1 MQAPQSFSVLAGPHP
16 RSRSLGDCAPRSGR
30 GRSFAAFTLIVL
42 ALAPVSAAAQTTYA
56 TITGTVTDPTGAVIR
71 GATVVATNVETAVET
86 KTTTNDEGVYTVPQ
100 LREGPYTLSITAP
113 GLREFIATNIVLVTR
128 DIRRI
133 DVALQV
139 SGVETAVQVTSGN
152 TPIELETPRISDLRT
167 AEQLRTLPL
176 NDPGLWSY
184 LAITPG
190 LAMRGGG
197 YSFAGSRS
205 NQSVFAIDGTS
216 MTDGVGENV
225 IGPLANYVESFKEVK
240 IDLANNSAESPS
252 LGQVTIVSKSG
263 TNRFEGVVFDYYQTP
278 MFRARNPFSGN
289 RQAGVLH
296 FPGLAL
302 GGPFA
307 LPKLYNGRGRTFWF
321 VSGETVNGSSTSAD
335 LNPTV
340 PLAAWREGDF
350 SALGRPIRNPFTG
363 EVYAN
368 GRIPASALNPVA
380 LQIQQRFYPLPNGG
394 NSSTLT
400 ANNYRETVPTK
411 RGKPYYATAR
421 LDHNFSP
428 SDRLFGRFT
437 FHEAT
442 NPVWEGNLPSFG
454 MRQQRRMNK
463 AFTFSYTRIFGTSLV
478 NELRVGHAYNN
489 NPVAGPLNG
498 LEVVQSLGIQ
508 GLAPGL
514 PSVNGVLKISFPG
527 SGLTGLSQIDWTNP
541 GFLNRSY
548 QFQDQVT
555 WMRGTHS
562 VKFGTDIRRVDW
574 EELNA
579 QPNLFG
585 NLSFNGAFTA
595 VPGIAASGH
604 HYADFLFGV
613 PNSAARAFP
622 PVPSLRRRWTYD
634 FFVQDDWKIARNVT
648 VNLGLRYDVHPG
660 WFERNDRL
668 AMFDVASGAIVVPDE
683 ALGKVSPLMPASYV
697 DVVTASSVGLP
708 SPTLVRTDKNNFA
721 PRLGVAYRPFGGG
734 STVIRGG
741 YGLYYDMMPVALQA
755 SLSPFVFQETTFT
768 NPATPTVV
776 LPTVFPAAGTSGPAT
791 IALPLAVNPDLRMP
805 YSHQWNATV
814 EHERWSTGF
823 RLSYVATLGRDMWY
837 TRDFNAPE
845 PDGRL
850 YVEKPRPFPQY
861 PNINY
866 MDNGAKHDYHGVT
879 IEAERRFSRDA
890 FVQVAYTAAR
900 DLGDDAGT
908 IENPFDLRRERGRD
922 LTTPTHRLTT
932 AVMYEL
938 PFGRGKTW
946 MADAPRLLDLA
957 LGGWQVSLVG
967 YVQSGGYLTPTISVA
982 DPTGTRFTSG
992 TTRPTVTLRPDQLR
1006 DPHVD
1011 DPTIDRWFDPTAY
1024 AAPPIGRFGTAERG
1038 SIKGPGLNLWHFG
1051 LHKRF
1056 RLADSPTA
1064 PTLRIELTSTNIFN
1078 TPQWAAPNVNV
1089 TPSNVS
1095 AGRIS
1100 AIGGTAG
1107 FIQQAG
1113 MRNMRLGLRV
1123 EW

>member
-1 MQAPQSFSVLAGPHP
+1 MQARQSVFAVL
-16 RSRSLGDCAPRSGR
+16 
-30 GRSFAAFTLIVL
+30 TLIFLVF
-42 ALAPVSAAAQTTYA
+42 APGPAQAQTTYA
-56 TITGTVTDPTGAVIR
+56 TITGTVTDSTGAVIK
-71 GATVVATNVETAVET
+71 GATVVATNVETSIET

-100 LREGPYTLSITAP
+100 LREGPYTLSVTAP
-113 GLREFIATNIVLVTR
+113 GLREFLATNIVLVTR

-133 DVALQV
+133 DATLQV
-139 SGVETAVQVTSGN
+139 GGVEAAVQVTSQN
-152 TPIELETPRISDLRT
+152 APIELETPRISDVRT
-167 AEQLRTLPL
+167 ADQLRTLPL

-205 NQSVFAIDGTS
+205 NQSVFAIDGIS

-225 IGPLANYVESFKEVK
+225 IGPLANYTESFKEVK

-263 TNRFEGVVFDYYQTP
+263 TNSFQGVLFDYYQSP

-289 RQAGVLH
+289 RSSGVLH

-302 GGPFA
+302 GGPLT
-307 LPKLYNGRGRTFWF
+307 LPRLYEGRGRTFWF
-321 VSGETVNGSSTSAD
+321 VSGETVNGSSASAD

-340 PLAAWREGDF
+340 PLAAWRQGDF

-363 EVYAN
+363 EVYAD
-368 GRIPASALNPVA
+368 GRIPASALNSVS
-380 LQIQQRFYPLPNGG
+380 QRIQERFYPLPNTG
-394 NSSTLT
+394 STTTLV
-400 ANNYRETVPTK
+400 ANNYRETVPTQ
-411 RGKPYYATAR
+411 RSKPYYATAR
-421 LDHNFSP
+421 VDHNFSA
-428 SDRLFGRFT
+428 SDRLYGRFT

-454 MRQQRRMNK
+454 MRRQRRMNK

-478 NELRVGHAYNN
+478 NEARVGHAYNN
-489 NPVAGPLNG
+489 NPLSGPLSG
-498 LEVVQSLGIQ
+498 LEVVDSLGIR

-514 PSVNGVLKISFPG
+514 PPVNGVLKISFPG

-548 QFQDQVT
+548 QFQNQTT
-555 WMRGTHS
+555 WLRGTHS

-579 QPNLFG
+579 PPNLFG
-585 NLSFNGAFTA
+585 NLDFTGRFTA
-595 VPGIAASGH
+595 VPGITASGH
-604 HYADFLFGV
+604 PYADFLFGV
-613 PNSAARAFP
+613 PNTAARAFP

-634 FFVQDDWKIARNVT
+634 FFVQDDWKVARDLT

-668 AMFDVASGAIVVPDE
+668 AMFHVDSGAIVVPDD
-683 ALGKVSPLMPASYV
+683 GVSKVSPLMPASYV
-697 DVVTASSVGLP
+697 DVRTASSVGLP
-708 SPTLVRTDKNNFA
+708 SPALVRTDRNNIA

-734 STVIRGG
+734 FTVIRGG
-741 YGLYYDMMPVALQA
+741 YGLYYDMMPVSLQA
-755 SLSPFVFQETTFT
+755 SQSPFVFQETTFT
-768 NPATPTVV
+768 NPTVPTVV
-776 LPTVFPAAGTSGPAT
+776 LPQVFPAAGTSGPAT
-791 IALPLAVNPDLRMP
+791 IALPLAVNPDLQLP
-805 YSHQWNATV
+805 YSHQWNVTL
-814 EHERWSTGF
+814 EHQRWSTGF
-823 RLSYVATLGRDMWY
+823 RLSYVATLGREMWY
-837 TRDFNAPE
+837 TRDINAPE

-850 YVEKPRPFPQY
+850 YVDKARPFPQY

-866 MDNGAKHDYHGVT
+866 MDNGASHDYHGVT
-879 IEAERRFSRDA
+879 IEAERRFSQNA
-890 FVQVAYTAAR
+890 FFQIAYTAAR

-908 IENPFDLRRERGRD
+908 IENPFDLGRERGRD

-938 PFGRGKTW
+938 PFGRNKRWLNGTPQLV
-946 MADAPRLLDLA
+946 DVA
-957 LGGWQVSLVG
+957 LGGWMVSLVG
-967 YVQSGGYLTPTISVA
+967 YVQSGLYLTPTISMP
-982 DPTGTRFTSG
+982 DPTGTRFTS
-992 TTRPTVTLRPDQLR
+992 TATRPTVTLRPDQLR
-1006 DPHVD
+1006 DPHLD

-1024 AAPPIGRFGTAERG
+1024 AAPPIGRFGSAGRS
-1038 SIKGPGLNLWHFG
+1038 SITGPGLNLWHFG

-1056 RLADSPTA
+1056 RFTTA
-1064 PTLRIELTSTNIFN
+1064 PSSPSLRVELTSTNIFN
-1078 TPQWAAPNVNV
+1078 EPQWAAPNVNV
-1089 TPSNVS
+1089 TPTNVS
-1095 AGRIS
+1095 AARIS
-1100 AIGGTAG
+1100 GIGGTGG

-1113 MRNMRLGLRV
+1113 MRAMRLGVRL